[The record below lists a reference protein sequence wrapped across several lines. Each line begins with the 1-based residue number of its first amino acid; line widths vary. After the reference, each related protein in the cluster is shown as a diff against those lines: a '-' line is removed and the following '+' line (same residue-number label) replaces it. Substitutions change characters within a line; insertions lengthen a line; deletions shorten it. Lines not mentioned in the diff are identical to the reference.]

1 MLVIRRRAGQS
12 VLIGDNIE
20 IEVVETSAGKV
31 KLGITAPREIL
42 VLRSEIKL
50 TGEQNRIAAQAVTS
64 QEVGKLLEKI
74 QWPLQQ
80 DVEKVAPMAGEGKTG
95 VLPFKANQRFVPT

>member
-12 VLIGDNIE
+12 VLIGDCIE
-20 IEVVETSAGKV
+20 IEVIEATAGKV
-31 KLGITAPREIL
+31 KLGITAPREIP

-64 QEVGKLLEKI
+64 QGVGELLEMI
-74 QWPLQQ
+74 LRP
-80 DVEKVAPMAGEGKTG
+80 D
-95 VLPFKANQRFVPT
+95 

>member
-1 MLVIRRRAGQS
+1 
-12 VLIGDNIE
+12 
-20 IEVVETSAGKV
+20 
-31 KLGITAPREIL
+31 
-42 VLRSEIKL
+42 
-50 TGEQNRIAAQAVTS
+50 VTS